1 MEKSGRDDPL
11 GTKAPMSVALEPMLT
26 NPATVFD
33 SPNAVLQ
40 RAGLTRHEKMT
51 ILAEWE
57 RDARALLVAADE
69 SMTGSNGEGGTLLA
83 AIEKAQRMLG
93 GECGPDGVA
102 TRSG

>member
-1 MEKSGRDDPL
+1 MEKPGRDDPL
-11 GTKAPMSVALEPMLT
+11 VPKAPVSVALEPALT
-26 NPATVFD
+26 NPATVFG

-40 RAGLTRHEKMT
+40 RAGLTHREKVA

-93 GECGPDGVA
+93 GESGPDGVA

>member
-1 MEKSGRDDPL
+1 MKKSDRDDPL
-11 GTKAPMSVALEPMLT
+11 GTKAPMSGPLEPMLT
-26 NPATVFD
+26 NPATVFA

-40 RAGLTRHEKMT
+40 RAGLTRHEKMA

-93 GECGPDGVA
+93 GESGPDGVA